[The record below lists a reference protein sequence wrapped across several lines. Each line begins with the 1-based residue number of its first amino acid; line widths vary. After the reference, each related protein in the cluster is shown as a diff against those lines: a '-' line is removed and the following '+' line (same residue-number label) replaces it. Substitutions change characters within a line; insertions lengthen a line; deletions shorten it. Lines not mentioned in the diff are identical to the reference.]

1 MFNVVATPAEAQE
14 EATGTRYVLAQRISK
29 ATYPEKPAPVP
40 ASDNTELHKALRKQG
55 KELYMS
61 KVEEILESFPSK
73 EQLQGDFEEYDWW
86 LDLDVLLEYKVEWV
100 AAAAMLR
107 AGYFRHQNEITSPY
121 FIEGMFQGMRQYLF
135 QQGKKAPFTLKYSK
149 DPEVGVYKA
158 ATAPHNTSMRVDY
171 IMFHLAEYRDVWYRG
186 LEQADWG
193 AYLISTTEND
203 VALLHG
209 FKSYADAAVF
219 RWTSA
224 RAASVVKEITGSD
237 ETAKRA
243 ADELRNIFNYTY
255 DLYPNDCDFGEVY
268 DSFAGYVGS
277 CMAGE
282 QDSICVGGVHIHP
295 CTAYSAAYH
304 GSGDN
309 GLVLIVAKVGEEI
322 IGRGIMN
329 ANNNKIV
336 RWYGEWKTYVQLSN
350 ILQVTEDSDAFEHS
364 WLALLVQHDK
374 DDDYGMFAHPYI
386 DGGYDEGCIDWGF
399 RRVVLYRSSDYN
411 LADTDGYRYLNSEDL
426 ENA

>member
-1 MFNVVATPAEAQE
+1 MFNVVAAPVEAKE
-14 EATGTRYVLAQRISK
+14 EATGTRSALAQLISK
-29 ATYPEKPAPVP
+29 ATYPEKPAPVS
-40 ASDNTELHKALRKQG
+40 ASDNAELHKALRKQG

-61 KVEEILESFPSK
+61 KVDEILESFPSK
-73 EQLQGDFEEYDWW
+73 EDLQQDFNEYDWW
-86 LDLDVLLEYKVEWV
+86 LNLDVLLEHKVEWV

-121 FIEGMFQGMRQYLF
+121 FIEGMFQGVRQYLF
-135 QQGKKAPFTLKYSK
+135 QQGKKAPFILKYSK
-149 DPEVGVYKA
+149 DPDQATDVYA
-158 ATAPHNTSMRVDY
+158 AAMAPHHTSMRTDRVMY
-171 IMFHLAEYRDVWYRG
+171 YLANNHNMWYAG
-186 LEQADWG
+186 IEQVDWG
-193 AYLISTTEND
+193 ACLFSTTEND

-209 FKSYADAAVF
+209 FKSFQDAAVF

-268 DSFAGYVGS
+268 DSFSGSVGS

-282 QDSICVGGVHIHP
+282 RDSICVDGKHIHP
-295 CTAYSAAYH
+295 CTAYSSAYH

-309 GLVLIVAKVGEEI
+309 GLVLIVAKAGEEI

-350 ILQVTEDSDAFEHS
+350 ILQVTDDSDAFEHS
-364 WLALLVQHDK
+364 WLALLVQPDE
-374 DDDYGMFAHPYI
+374 DCGLFAHPYI
-386 DGGYDEGCIDWGF
+386 DGTYDEGCIDWDS
-399 RRVVLYRSSDYN
+399 RRVDLCSSGDYD
-411 LADTDGYRYLNSEDL
+411 LCDTNGYCCITEEGR
-426 ENA
+426 END